1 MIFIETYPINHI
13 LFIYIYIYIYHIYI
27 IIYHDIYI
35 TLSPYRNND
44 NFHLIT
50 YHPQSFPMFRAPPR
64 NQAQA
69 GEENTR
75 GGRVGSCLTSTRI
88 PGLAA
93 DGSNYM
99 EFPS

>member
-1 MIFIETYPINHI
+1 
-13 LFIYIYIYIYHIYI
+13 
-27 IIYHDIYI
+27 
-35 TLSPYRNND
+35 
-44 NFHLIT
+44 
-50 YHPQSFPMFRAPPR
+50 MFRAPRGATKPKP
-64 NQAQA
+64 

>member
-1 MIFIETYPINHI
+1 
-13 LFIYIYIYIYHIYI
+13 
-27 IIYHDIYI
+27 
-35 TLSPYRNND
+35 
-44 NFHLIT
+44 
-50 YHPQSFPMFRAPPR
+50 MFQAPPR

-75 GGRVGSCLTSTRI
+75 GGRVGSCLTSTSI

-93 DGSNYM
+93 DGPNYM